1 MYYPKYIASNQKK
14 DSIRIQRV
22 KYYLSYEV
30 ASGSEIT
37 LCNKIDKPLVV
48 YRFTGNVMTSITT
61 LRTLGQNYNVFTPEM
76 RFQRICH
83 MINRI

>member
-30 ASGSEIT
+30 ASGSEIM
-37 LCNKIDKPLVV
+37 LCNKINKPLVV